1 MKKIYLSFIIII
13 YFSSFAQRINYHWDE
28 IQSPT
33 ENSIV
38 LLGTITPAE
47 IIVYN
52 SDGEI
57 FEYKDGKWTD
67 IKFITDLSLNPY
79 IFWWDKELILC
90 AAVDQKWQTHFYSFE
105 NSIWKKFEYVHTNPI
120 TNIFKAKNKIYAI
133 GAWSSFL
140 TLSKGKW
147 RKIDAPFTKHVNSYA
162 VDNEENIWLG
172 ISADKIYKFNHQD
185 FISYDIDD
193 EITADF
199 YQFNFENNSIPEV
212 LINSRYVFQLEN
224 NVFVKGRKFQ
234 NKDWQKYSFEKF
246 GFVGI
251 DVNAQQGNKLTV
263 KIPSDFEMTSYKFLT
278 DSTLIVSSRSGKIYI
293 GTPIEIS
300 PFINLARAY
309 KVEGS
314 PYSNTLGAAFID
326 ITGEGNPDLFVF
338 NSNPDEHSSFY
349 LNKPNSPFTESS
361 IFNDFFPNISSSVF
375 TFTDIN
381 SDDKIDMIVSSID
394 STGASAKIFINTESK
409 IQEPPVTIYLPK
421 DYNQKP
427 IRNISTIDF
436 DGDGD
441 LDINLSLYY
450 GKNLARGGEIILRN
464 SILGENISID
474 TSLIKATS
482 GWNVQTIFADFT
494 NDDNNEIYIV
504 NMWDKNKLLV
514 KHGNYWRDEAQN
526 RFENLI
532 RTESDG
538 ASAFDYDNDGDLDLL
553 VLSDTL
559 FLTLYQNDGKGYFKD
574 VTEQTKLN
582 TISSKFIERVSI
594 RNICVADFN
603 NDGFD
608 DIFITLK
615 DPEINE
621 NYLMINKN
629 GEYFVDE
636 AEIYGLKFPTV
647 KGVVAADIDNDGDID
662 LFGYSSNSNILWINT
677 RDDNNYIKIN
687 LKGVIS
693 NNLGISAKIWLYEIK
708 GSEEKLW
715 SYKQIG
721 SERFGK
727 NQFNDL
733 TAHFGVDENKVYN
746 ARVKFYRGK
755 EVIKEN
761 IKPGSTITIKELG
774 SIASTFYTIPNSL
787 FRFIIQRE
795 VQYYILLFIFA
806 IIVVYLG
813 IRFGVRKF
821 NWGLKNAYWIG
832 SAHLLLF
839 WIIFI
844 ASYNSTS
851 FLIKFVLPVLV
862 LIIGIIL
869 TNFGFYWSSLIGQ
882 KRVSIIAGDEL
893 FELLRNFSHGEWALK
908 NLNSLILFFKNITET
923 RNSEY
928 EEQLSKRIETYKG
941 LTKDNIKKILEL
953 ASIAGIANHN
963 LKPISRLLIQID
975 GELEH
980 FFNNEIRS
988 NKTELALKYQQLKIY
1003 LSELRNNYFVEYSCD
1018 PHKVISQ
1025 LSSNHSELLTEKKI
1039 DFQLLKD
1046 YNGNRKALIKP
1057 FELAD
1062 ILDNLFVNAFHSF
1075 DSNSNRRITLFLKW
1089 HAPKIIIEFINTGK
1103 VIPTKLK
1110 EKIFEDGF
1118 STSGSSGRGL
1128 FTAKNILKKYGG
1140 TISLVD
1146 SNRQSGTIFIIE
1158 LQEGY

>member
-13 YFSSFAQRINYHWDE
+13 YFSSYAQRINFHWRE

-33 ENSIV
+33 ENSIG
-38 LLGTITPAE
+38 LLGSINYKE
-47 IIVYN
+47 IIVCN
-52 SDGEI
+52 SEGEL
-57 FEYKDGKWTD
+57 FRYKNGNWTD
-67 IKFITDLSLNPY
+67 LKIITDLSLNPY
-79 IFWWDKELILC
+79 IFWRDKEFILC
-90 AAVDQKWQTHFYSFE
+90 AAVDQKWQTHFYILE

-120 TNIFKAKNKIYAI
+120 TNIFKAKNKIFAV
-133 GAWSSFL
+133 GAWGSFL

-147 RKIDAPFTKHVNSYA
+147 KKIDAPFAKHVNSYA

-172 ISADKIYKFNHQD
+172 ISADKIYKYNHQE
-185 FISYDIDD
+185 FISFEING
-193 EITADF
+193 EITSDY
-199 YQFNFENNSIPEV
+199 YQFNLENESLPEV
-212 LINSRYVFQLEN
+212 LINSRYVYRLED
-224 NVFVKGRKFQ
+224 NVFVEGRKYQ
-234 NKDWQKYSFEKF
+234 SRDWQSYSYQKF

-251 DVNAQQGNKLTV
+251 DVASNDGNRLTI
-263 KIPSDFEMTSYKFLT
+263 KIPSDFEMTNYRFLP
-278 DSTLIVSSRSGKIYI
+278 DSTLFVASRSGKIYI

-326 ITGEGNPDLFVF
+326 ITGEGDPDLFVF

-349 LNKPNSPFTESS
+349 LNKPNSPFTELS

-394 STGASAKIFINTESK
+394 STGASVKIFKNKETI
-409 IQEPPVTIYLPK
+409 IQDPPITIYLPQ

-427 IRNISTIDF
+427 IRNISAIDF

-441 LDINLSLYY
+441 LDLNLSLYY
-450 GKNLARGGEIILRN
+450 GKNLAKGGEVILYN
-464 SILGENISID
+464 SLLGENISID

-514 KHGNYWRDEAQN
+514 KQGNYWRDESQS

-553 VLSDTL
+553 ILSDTL
-559 FLTLYQNDGKGYFKD
+559 FLTLYQNDGNGFFKD
-574 VTEQTKLN
+574 VTEQTNLN
-582 TISSKFIERVSI
+582 AISSKFIERVSI
-594 RNICVADFN
+594 RNICIADFN

-636 AEIYGLKFPTV
+636 AELYGLKFPTV
-647 KGVVAADIDNDGDID
+647 KGAVAADIDNDGDID
-662 LFGYSSNSNILWINT
+662 IFGYSSNSNILWINT
-677 RDDNNYIKIN
+677 RDDKNYIKIN

-693 NNLGISAKIWLYEIK
+693 NNLGISAKIWLYEMT
-708 GSEEKLW
+708 GNEEKLW

-733 TAHFGVDENKVYN
+733 TAHFGVDENKVYK
-746 ARVKFYRGK
+746 AKVKFYKGK
-755 EVIKEN
+755 EVVKEN
-761 IKPGSTITIKELG
+761 IKPGSKITIEEL
-774 SIASTFYTIPNSL
+774 SPIASAFYTMPNSV

-795 VQYYILLFIFA
+795 VQYYILLFICA

-813 IRFGVRKF
+813 IRFGVKSF
-821 NWGLKNAYWIG
+821 NWGMKNAYWIG

-923 RNSEY
+923 ENSEY
-928 EEQLSKRIETYKG
+928 KEQLSKRIETYKG
-941 LTKDNIKKILEL
+941 LTKENIKKILEL
-953 ASIAGIANHN
+953 ASIAGLPNHS
-963 LKPISRLLIQID
+963 LKPMPRLLIQID
-975 GELEH
+975 NELEQ
-980 FFNNEIRS
+980 FVDNKIKT
-988 NKTELALKYQQLKIY
+988 NKTELAFKFQQLKNY
-1003 LSELRNNYFVEYSCD
+1003 LSELRNNYFIEYSCD
-1018 PHKVISQ
+1018 PYKVISQ
-1025 LSSNHSELLTEKKI
+1025 LSSNYSELFIEKNI
-1039 DFQLLKD
+1039 DFQLLKQ
-1046 YNGNRKALIKP
+1046 YNGNRRALIKS

-1062 ILDNLFVNAFHSF
+1062 ILDNLFVNSVNSF
-1075 DSNSNRRITLFLKW
+1075 ESNNNRRITLFLKW
-1089 HAPKIIIEFINTGK
+1089 HAPKIIIEVINTGK
-1103 VIPTKLK
+1103 IIPTKLR
-1110 EKIFEDGF
+1110 ERIFEDGF
-1118 STSGSSGRGL
+1118 STYGSSGRGL
-1128 FTAKNILKKYGG
+1128 FTAKNILKKYGAN
-1140 TISLVD
+1140 ISLVD
-1146 SNRQSGTIFIIE
+1146 STRQTGTIFVIE